1 MGTITQAVCC
11 ILTFLWCILAMMS
24 LVGTG
29 PFQQMPIIPLAVSCI
44 YSCCGGSV
52 AAAIPV

>member
-29 PFQQMPIIPLAVSCI
+29 PFQQMPIIPLAV
-44 YSCCGGSV
+44 
-52 AAAIPV
+52 